1 MWADTSR
8 AGPLNKFFVN
18 NVKSNYEQLIKHID
32 KADIVPLDF
41 RNLTVEN
48 QSLVKTWIDNLPAA
62 SKDKILI
69 LR

>member
-1 MWADTSR
+1 M
-8 AGPLNKFFVN
+8 
-18 NVKSNYEQLIKHID
+18 D

-62 SKDKILI
+62 SKHKILI